1 MKTYADPLLRA
12 RLAADYVSGAMR
24 GGARRRFEG
33 LMAADASLRHQV
45 REWEND
51 LYLLVWTIPPRTPP
65 SRVWRAIS
73 KQIHQKVPVRIRNWS
88 WGLGG
93 IYLWRSCSA
102 VLAAALLAIVVIQPM
117 RENRSAQPQQVA
129 VLQSSQGQA
138 LLIIRA
144 DASGTMYVNTLE
156 SLTKMADGH
165 ALELWSMP
173 PGGKP
178 ISLGLVA
185 TNGLTR
191 LTIPQSAS
199 NMKKLGISLEP
210 PGGSPSGLPTGPV
223 VMTGDVL
230 LS

>member
-1 MKTYADPLLRA
+1 MKTYADPQLRA
-12 RLAADYVSGAMR
+12 RLTADYVSGAMR

-33 LMAADASLRHQV
+33 LMAADASLRRQV
-45 REWEND
+45 RDWEDD
-51 LYLLVWTIPPRTPP
+51 LYSLVWAVPARTPP
-65 SRVWRAIS
+65 ARVWRAIR
-73 KQIHQKVPVRIRNWS
+73 KQLHQKMPARIKNWD
-88 WGLGG
+88 WNGM
-93 IYLWRSCSA
+93 YLWRSCSA
-102 VLAAALLAIVVIQPM
+102 VLAAAVVALVVIWPTQA
-117 RENRSAQPQQVA
+117 NRTGPSPQRVA

-138 LLIIRA
+138 FLIIRA
-144 DASGTMYVNTLE
+144 DASGTMYVNTLTN
-156 SLTKMADGH
+156 LTKMADGH

-173 PGGKP
+173 PKGAP

-185 TNGLTR
+185 ANGSTKLA
-191 LTIPQSAS
+191 IPQGVG

>member
-1 MKTYADPLLRA
+1 MKTYADPQLRA

-33 LMAADASLRHQV
+33 LMAADASLRHEV
-45 REWEND
+45 RDWERD
-51 LYLLVWTIPPRTPP
+51 LYSIVWAVPPRTPP
-65 SRVWRAIS
+65 GRVWRAIR
-73 KQIHQKVPVRIRNWS
+73 QRIRQKVPTPTRHWS
-88 WGLGG
+88 WGGT
-93 IYLWRSCSA
+93 YLWRSCSA
-102 VLAAALLAIVVIQPM
+102 ALAVALIAIVAIQPVWM
-117 RENRSAQPQQVA
+117 SRPAQPQQVA

-138 LLIIRA
+138 FLIIRA
-144 DASGTMYVNTLE
+144 DTSGTMYVSTLE
-156 SLTKMADGH
+156 NLTQMADGH

-185 TNGLTR
+185 TNGLTK
-191 LTIPQSAS
+191 LAIPQSAS
-199 NMKKLGISLEP
+199 GMKKLGISLEP

>member
-1 MKTYADPLLRA
+1 MKTYADPQLRA

-24 GGARRRFEG
+24 GGARHRFEG

-45 REWEND
+45 RDWEDD
-51 LYLLVWTIPPRTPP
+51 LYSLVWAVPPRTPP
-65 SRVWRAIS
+65 ERVWRAIRRR
-73 KQIHQKVPVRIRNWS
+73 IDQKRPTRIKNWGWDGMS
-88 WGLGG
+88 
-93 IYLWRSCSA
+93 LWRSCSA
-102 VLAAALLAIVVIQPM
+102 VLAVALIAMVVIQPM
-117 RENRSAQPQQVA
+117 RANRATSPQQVA
-129 VLQSSQGQA
+129 VLQSSQDQA
-138 LLIIRA
+138 FLIIRA
-144 DASGTMYVNTLE
+144 DASGTMYVNTLKN
-156 SLTKMADGH
+156 LTKMAGGH

-178 ISLGLVA
+178 LSLGLVA

-191 LTIPQSAS
+191 LTIPQGAG

-210 PGGSPSGLPTGPV
+210 PGGSPTGLPTGPV